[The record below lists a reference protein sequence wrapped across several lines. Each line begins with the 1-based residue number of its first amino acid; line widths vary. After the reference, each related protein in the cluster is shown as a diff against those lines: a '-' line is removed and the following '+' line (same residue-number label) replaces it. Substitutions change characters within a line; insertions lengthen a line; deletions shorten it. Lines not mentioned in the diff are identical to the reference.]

1 MNFIE
6 SVKTCFSKYA
16 DFSGRATRSEYWWF
30 VLFYTIVLIV
40 GAVVNEY
47 GMAIAILAL
56 LVPITAAAT
65 RRLHDTGRS
74 GWFQLLNLIPLGS
87 FYVLFLLVKAG
98 DTGSNRF

>member
-1 MNFIE
+1 
-6 SVKTCFSKYA
+6 
-16 DFSGRATRSEYWWF
+16 
-30 VLFYTIVLIV
+30 
-40 GAVVNEY
+40 
-47 GMAIAILAL
+47 
-56 LVPITAAAT
+56 VPITAAAT